1 MGGQPSDAPA
11 LSPPSPLQQGLSIQQ
26 RPCSLASIT
35 TAAGQS
41 THCPG
46 TLAFI
51 TAAAGWS
58 TQRCPRTPA
67 LIIDIAAVS

>member
-11 LSPPSPLQQGLSIQQ
+11 LSPPSPLQQGGQSSNAPALSPPG
-26 RPCSLASIT
+26 R
-35 TAAGQS
+35 S

-58 TQRCPRTPA
+58 TQRCPWTFA
-67 LIIDIAAVS
+67 LFIDIAALS